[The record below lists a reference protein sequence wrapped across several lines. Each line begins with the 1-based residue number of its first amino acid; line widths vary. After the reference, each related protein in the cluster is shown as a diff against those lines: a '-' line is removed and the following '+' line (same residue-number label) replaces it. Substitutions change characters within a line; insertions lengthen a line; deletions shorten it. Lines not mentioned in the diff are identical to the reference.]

1 MTMANNKKEH
11 SMNHQKQS
19 QSNPIYIVLICV
31 HSWLNSKQT
40 QTNPIC
46 GDQSRTTCPERSR
59 RVCSEL
65 ADFSLKNLLT
75 I

>member
-40 QTNPIC
+40 QIYPPLLPVILCGGPFGGQTQFLNGSYLPIF
-46 GDQSRTTCPERSR
+46 
-59 RVCSEL
+59 L
-65 ADFSLKNLLT
+65 
-75 I
+75 